1 MTQRKFPLRPVL
13 VVVGL
18 LLLANA
24 AVATA
29 LTNIH
34 AGIRFTYAAGAIL
47 CLWGLAW
54 RWLPRALHV
63 LLTVGVCAALVW
75 VGTIYTLGS
84 ITTADCC
91 EDAVIVLGTGV
102 KGTVPGDSLV
112 ARLDAALAYHAEN
125 ATALI
130 AVSGGQGPQE
140 DIPEADAMAAYLIAR
155 GVPDALIVREDG
167 STNTRENFAL
177 TKPLLDARLGEGYR
191 IAIISNN
198 FHLPRA
204 SRIAA
209 DAGYPAAA
217 RYPAPTPWYM
227 IVPNGL
233 RECAAQVKYLLKLS

>member
-1 MTQRKFPLRPVL
+1 MQRKFSLRPLL
-13 VVVGL
+13 VAVGL

-24 AVATA
+24 AAATV

-34 AGIRFTYAAGAIL
+34 AGIRFTYAAGAIF

-54 RWLPRALHV
+54 RQIPRALHV

-84 ITTADCC
+84 VNTADCR

-102 KGTVPGDSLV
+102 KGTIPGDSLV

-125 ATALI
+125 PTARI

-155 GVPDALIVREDG
+155 GVPDALIVREAG

-177 TKPLLDARLGEGYR
+177 TKPLLDAQLKAGYR
-191 IAIISNN
+191 VVIISND

-209 DAGYPAAA
+209 DAGYPNAA

-233 RECAAQVKYLLKLS
+233 RECAAQVKYILGIS